1 MNKHK
6 IAIAADSGSDVPIEI
21 IEKYQVWTAP
31 LQVVYQGKEYLDG
44 VDISNEEVYE
54 KLKSGE
60 EIPSTSLPSGETV
73 KALYEKIKAE
83 GYEKVIAIA
92 ISSGLSG
99 TSNIFRL
106 MAEEVE
112 GLEVAVIDT
121 KSIGIGSGMFAG
133 YVGELIEKGLPF
145 ETIIEKAEAVV
156 HDSKVYFNIPTLK
169 YLEVGGRV
177 GRVTSLLGSMMNLNI
192 IISCDEHGIYYTAA
206 KARGKKRSLAKLKE
220 MIIQQAQ
227 SFNKYS
233 IGVAYGGREARE
245 EAENFL
251 EELRESLG
259 NIHHSYFGQVSP
271 ALGVHTGPGLIGA
284 TIQKKDF

>member
-1 MNKHK
+1 MNKYK
-6 IAIAADSGSDVPIEI
+6 IAVIADSGTDVPREV
-21 IEKYQVWTAP
+21 IEKYQVRIVP
-31 LQVVYQGKEYLDG
+31 LKIIYQGKEYLDG

-54 KLKSGE
+54 KLESGE
-60 EIPSTSLPSGETV
+60 GTPSTSLPSGEMI
-73 KALYEKIKAE
+73 KDIYEKLQAE
-83 GYEKVIAIA
+83 GYEKVIAIS

-112 GLEVAVIDT
+112 GLEVSVIDT

-145 ETIIEKAEAVV
+145 ESIVEKAKAVV
-156 HDSKVYFNIPTLK
+156 QHSKVYFNIPTLK
-169 YLEVGGRV
+169 YLEAGGRV

-192 IISCDEHGIYYTAA
+192 IISCDSDGIYYTAA

-220 MIIQQAQ
+220 IIIQQAH

-245 EAENFL
+245 EAEEFL
-251 EELRESLG
+251 EELRDSLG
-259 NIHHSYFGQVSP
+259 NIHHSYFGRVSP

-284 TIQKKDF
+284 TIQKIDF